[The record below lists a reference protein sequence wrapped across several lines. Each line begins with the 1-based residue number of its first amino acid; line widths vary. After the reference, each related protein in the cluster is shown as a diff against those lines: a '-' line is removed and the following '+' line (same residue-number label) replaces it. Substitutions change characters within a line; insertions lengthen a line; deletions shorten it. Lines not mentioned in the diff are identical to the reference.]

1 MSSNTKIV
9 IPGGTGANA
18 PRSNFTK
25 EQVAEIRLARKQGVS
40 AMELATT
47 HGVNVTTIHRIISE
61 RTYKKE
67 AEYERKVEAAMAANS
82 KQEKAPVSQA
92 GAGK

>member
-1 MSSNTKIV
+1 
-9 IPGGTGANA
+9 
-18 PRSNFTK
+18 
-25 EQVAEIRLARKQGVS
+25 
-40 AMELATT
+40 MELATT